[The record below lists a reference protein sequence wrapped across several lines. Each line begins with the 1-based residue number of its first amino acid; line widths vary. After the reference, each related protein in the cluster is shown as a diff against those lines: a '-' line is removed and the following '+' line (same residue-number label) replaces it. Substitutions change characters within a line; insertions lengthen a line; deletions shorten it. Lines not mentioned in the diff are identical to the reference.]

1 MQNTRQQ
8 AIVDYLKHEDSAATS
23 GQIIEYLAK
32 AIPVKNSRITIIRDL
47 DALLKSGKITKS
59 GKGRATKYAAAIDI
73 EEYFNIDPDKRT
85 LKSEYFN
92 FAVWD
97 VMDNL
102 FSKMEL
108 ARMDRINE
116 QYRKN
121 KAALS
126 PGSLKKELERL
137 TIEFA
142 WKSSKIEGN
151 TYTLLDTER
160 LIKEQVEAEGK
171 KHEEATMI
179 LNHKKALDF
188 VFSNH
193 GYFKKTTLHKI
204 EDIHRLLTK
213 GLEIS
218 RGIRQNRVGI
228 TGTNY
233 RPLDNSFQIKEAME
247 RLAQLLNHLKHPVA
261 KALTAVL
268 MISYI
273 QPFEDG
279 NKRTARL
286 LGNALLLAHSYC
298 PLSYRSVDEIE
309 YKKGIVLFYEQ
320 NDFTYFKHLF
330 VEQFEQ
336 AVNKYF

>member
-1 MQNTRQQ
+1 MRNTRQQ
-8 AIVDYLKHEDSAATS
+8 AIVDYLKHAGHSATS
-23 GQIIEYLAK
+23 GQIIEYLEK
-32 AIPVKNSRITIIRDL
+32 ATLEKNSRITIIRDI
-47 DALLKSGKITKS
+47 DALLKFGKITKS

-73 EEYFNIDPDKRT
+73 EAYFNIESDKRT

-92 FAVWD
+92 FDVWD
-97 VMDNL
+97 VMDDL
-102 FSKMEL
+102 FSKPEL
-108 ARMDRINE
+108 TRLDIINE

-121 KAALS
+121 KAAMS

-160 LIKEQVEAEGK
+160 LIKELVEAAGK
-171 KHEEATMI
+171 KHEEAIMI
-179 LNHKKALDF
+179 LNHKKAMDF
-188 VFSNH
+188 VFSNPD
-193 GYFKKTTLHKI
+193 YFQNITIHKL
-204 EDIHRLLTK
+204 EGIHRLLTD

-218 RGIRQNRVGI
+218 SGLRQNRVGI

-247 RLAQLLNHLKHPVA
+247 HLAQLLNHLEHTLEKVLA
-261 KALTAVL
+261 AIL

-286 LGNALLLAHSYC
+286 LGNALLLAYNNC
-298 PLSYRSVDEIE
+298 PLSYRGVDEIE